1 MFIFLFTLTVLSAIP
16 TAIFIIALVEENFKI
31 DELDNFK
38 LKELLKAYLLTELVV
53 LLFSSLV
60 TMVTLFIRSLF

>member
-1 MFIFLFTLTVLSAIP
+1 MFIFLILLIVLSAIP
-16 TAIFIIALVEENFKI
+16 TAMFIIALVEENFKI

-38 LKELLKAYLLTELVV
+38 LKELVKAYLLTELVI
-53 LLFSSLV
+53 LLFSSLA